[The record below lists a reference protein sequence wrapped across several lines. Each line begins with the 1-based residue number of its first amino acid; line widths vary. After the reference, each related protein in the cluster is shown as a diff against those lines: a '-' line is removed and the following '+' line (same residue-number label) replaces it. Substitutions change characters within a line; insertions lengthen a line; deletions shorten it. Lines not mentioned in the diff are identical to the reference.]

1 MSFALFSGFDVQI
14 TTHRQTMPMNSIVT
28 EEIDHFNR
36 LAETWWDDAGPM
48 WPLHRLNALRA
59 PFILRHMQSHFA
71 CETRADFERLQ
82 VLDVGCGGGI
92 LSESIAQTGA
102 RVLGIDAAER
112 NIQIA
117 SQHASG
123 QLPVQYQHRTIE
135 SLDPREQFD
144 VVLNM
149 EVVEHVADVESF
161 MADCARRTRP
171 GGLMFVATINRT
183 LYAAVTAILGAEY
196 ILGWL
201 PRGTHQRGKFVKPAE
216 VLTSLS
222 VHDFELIEQT
232 GVAVNPLKKSM
243 SLTGFMGGNYM
254 LVARRLG

>member
-1 MSFALFSGFDVQI
+1 
-14 TTHRQTMPMNSIVT
+14 MNSVVT
-28 EEIDHFNR
+28 EEIEHFNR
-36 LAETWWDDAGPM
+36 LAESWWDDAGPM
-48 WPLHRLNALRA
+48 WPLHRLNALRV
-59 PFILRHMQSHFA
+59 PFILRHMQAHFG
-71 CETRADFERLQ
+71 CEARTDFERLQ

-102 RVLGIDAAER
+102 SVFGIDAAQR

-117 SQHASG
+117 RQHAG
-123 QLPVQYQHRTIE
+123 RCNLPVQYQQRTIE

-149 EVVEHVADVESF
+149 EVVEHVADVETF

-183 LYAAVTAILGAEY
+183 LYAAATAIFGAEY
-196 ILGWL
+196 LLGWL
-201 PRGTHQRGKFVKPAE
+201 PRGTHHWGQFVKPAE

-222 VHDFELIEQT
+222 AHNFDLIEQT

-254 LVARRLG
+254 LVARRLT